1 VAYNDSSL
9 EARFLRGD
17 LEAVAAV
24 IRWITTVLASPRFWS
39 LRPDWLDLHQEA
51 MRRVIESLR
60 QERFDASQNL
70 RTYVQGV
77 ARYTAMQAL
86 TAQLHSPAAQALE
99 DLFPVRGPGAEESL
113 HSRQLVRRVL
123 SQASDG
129 CRDLLLAYFYEQ
141 RSYAEISAAL
151 GVPVGTVKSRLVR
164 CLEKAHRAIRPH
176 RPTGRPSRSTDPPA

>member
-1 VAYNDSSL
+1 VIYRDTSL

-17 LEAVAAV
+17 LEIVATV
-24 IRWITTVLASPRFWS
+24 IRWITAVLASPRFWS

-60 QERFDASQNL
+60 QERFDPSQNL

-86 TAQLHSPAAQALE
+86 STQLHSQSVRALE
-99 DLFPVRGPGAEESL
+99 DLSPARGPGAEESL

-123 SQASDG
+123 SQASNG
-129 CRDLLLAYFYEQ
+129 CRNLLLAYFYEQ
-141 RSYAEISAAL
+141 RSYAEISAAM

-164 CLEKAHRAIRPH
+164 CLEKAHRALRLH
-176 RPTGRPSRSTDPPA
+176 RPTGTARLEQ